1 MNAPLTHP
9 LAISLNGSDNVGKTA
24 HLSWLAGR
32 GIPGAHY
39 VGNIDRWGD
48 RWSRVAGPGFS
59 RWWFEDS
66 TTEEHTGLMVG
77 SHLARR
83 AASGPLALEDRGLP
97 MILATCAATAMI
109 KEGLSPASALDKVT
123 AIAAALPQ
131 PETRREIHVLLRRHD
146 DPLREARASVAREAE
161 PVNDRYVAYQEALA
175 AVIALQAERGAYDVV
190 LYLGDLPIL
199 DVQRLIRR
207 HLADAGVPSV
217 ALPEPPVEQLWV
229 LGGMSESGKSTVGE
243 LLRDEHGVTR
253 LKIGYLL
260 QLAALR
266 AGTTDAYR
274 WSPAEQASRL
284 TEEILYFAAEN
295 KATKISIE
303 SAHRLDQTRHLR
315 NTWGPVCH
323 VVYVDAPDGRR
334 AGRTAESTAELRRR
348 DAVKASRGARM
359 IREIAD
365 HVIDNSGTLAA
376 LKLKVAALISETG
389 TPAAVPAAWQPPADA
404 GWLQGIVGDLV
415 DPATALVMATGS
427 TGRQHWISGWSDV
440 DLFVVRD
447 ELSADWLRAVTARL
461 QRPGHKVGL
470 SAFTT
475 ADLMALRLPPRL
487 IDALRK
493 AHDGTGVLYARG
505 TLLLPNP
512 TAQQD
517 DIASRGELGLILL
530 NTRRL
535 LAAPVLDARA
545 LFKHLVLIA
554 RILLRAS
561 GHEAAEPD
569 AVLAGLA
576 AADDRLEWQP
586 PALDQIVQH
595 PGDAG
600 TQQRLVNAAEALLAR
615 LDQMGRT
622 TS

>member
-1 MNAPLTHP
+1 MNAPVTHP
-9 LAISLNGSDNVGKTA
+9 LAISLNGSDNVGKSA
-24 HLSWLAGR
+24 QLAWLAGR
-32 GIPGAHY
+32 GIPGSSH
-39 VGNIDRWGD
+39 VGSVSRWDD
-48 RWSRVAGPGFS
+48 RWSLVAGPGFS

-66 TTEEHTGLMVG
+66 TTEEHTGLMVT
-77 SHLARR
+77 SHVARR

-97 MILATCAATAMI
+97 MIIATCAATAVV
-109 KEGLSPASALDKVT
+109 KEGMSPAAALDKVT
-123 AIAAALPQ
+123 VIASRLPQ
-131 PETRREIHVLLRRHD
+131 PETRHEIHVLLRRHE
-146 DPLREARASVAREAE
+146 DPLREARAAIAREAE
-161 PVNDRYVAYQEALA
+161 PVDDRYLAYQEALA
-175 AVIALQAERGAYDVV
+175 AVVTLQAERGTYDIVTC
-190 LYLGDLPIL
+190 LGDLPIL

-207 HLADAGVPSV
+207 HLADAGVPAIV
-217 ALPEPPVEQLWV
+217 LPEPPVEQLWV

-243 LLRDEHGVTR
+243 LLRDEHGVAR

-266 AGTTDAYR
+266 AGAADPYR
-274 WSPAEQASRL
+274 WPSAEQAERL
-284 TEEILYFAAEN
+284 TEEILYFAEAN
-295 KATKISIE
+295 KATKISVE

-315 NTWGPVCH
+315 TTWGPVCR
-323 VVYVDAPDGRR
+323 VVYLDVPDGRR
-334 AGRTAESTAELRRR
+334 AGRTAESVAGMRQR
-348 DAVKASRGARM
+348 DEAKASRGAGM

-376 LKLKVAALISETG
+376 LKLKVAALASEAGIATS
-389 TPAAVPAAWQPPADA
+389 VPAPWQPASDADWLRDIARDLAEPA
-404 GWLQGIVGDLV
+404 I
-415 DPATALVMATGS
+415 ALVMATGS
-427 TGRQHWISGWSDV
+427 TGRQHWIDGWSDV

-447 ELSADWLRAVTARL
+447 ELSVEWLRAVTARL

-475 ADLMALRLPPRL
+475 ADLTALRLPPRL

-493 AHDGTGVLYARG
+493 ARDGTGVLYARDG
-505 TLLLPNP
+505 LRLPAP
-512 TAQQD
+512 TAGQD

-535 LAAPVLDARA
+535 LAMPVPDTRA
-545 LFKHLVLIA
+545 LFKHLVLVA
-554 RILLRAS
+554 RVLLRAS

-569 AVLAGLA
+569 DVLTALTVI
-576 AADDRLEWQP
+576 DDRLDLQAP
-586 PALDQIVQH
+586 TLDQIVQR

-600 TQQRLVNAAEALLAR
+600 VQQRLVDAVEALLAH